1 MLAQVGEQLGLGR
14 GTGRGRSVQG
24 KAEQVAGVWV
34 FKQTHARRLAVWA
47 DQWAEPRRAR
57 EVGGLRKTLV
67 RDGAKQGRA
76 EWVHAC
82 AGCG

>member
-1 MLAQVGEQLGLGR
+1 MLAQVGEQLGCGR
-14 GTGRGRSVQG
+14 GTRRVRSVQG

-34 FKQTHARRLAVWA
+34 FKQMHALRLAEWA
-47 DQWAEPRRAR
+47 DEWAEPGHAR
-57 EVGGLRKTLV
+57 EVVGLQKMLA

-76 EWVHAC
+76 EWVRAC